1 MYRYGSHQSGTR
13 SWLRPTLLTDSLT
26 RKDLMGQNVG
36 QGFCPDVH
44 CANGAPRESFVKF
57 TKAES
62 AGLEGKGPWR
72 PVTLGIRPVQESEA
86 MKRYLAG
93 HFVKVERS

>member
-1 MYRYGSHQSGTR
+1 
-13 SWLRPTLLTDSLT
+13 
-26 RKDLMGQNVG
+26 
-36 QGFCPDVH
+36 
-44 CANGAPRESFVKF
+44 VKF

-72 PVTLGIRPVQESEA
+72 PVTLGIRPAQESEA

-93 HFVKVERS
+93 QFVKIERS